1 VKTTL
6 GQDLAAGHF
15 GHRHARLQRLFH
27 DLEFVLEAPA
37 PPALCAENFDLH

>member
-1 VKTTL
+1 M
-6 GQDLAAGHF
+6 AAGHF

-27 DLEFVLEAPA
+27 NLAFVLEAPA